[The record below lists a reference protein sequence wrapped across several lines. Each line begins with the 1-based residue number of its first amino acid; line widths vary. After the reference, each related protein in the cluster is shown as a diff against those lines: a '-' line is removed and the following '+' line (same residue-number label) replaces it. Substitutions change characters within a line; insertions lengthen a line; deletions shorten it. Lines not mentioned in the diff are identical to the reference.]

1 MLIQLTCFDKA
12 WDVCAEKHAPGFTP
26 GLTSEFQ
33 GKNTMKT
40 SKLLMGASCLILA
53 AAPWT
58 AASAQT
64 QSERES
70 TDATEA
76 TSAAQD
82 DVKVYEGI
90 VVTATRRTEKLSE
103 VPIAMSVFGDDNIE
117 QTSVRELSEI
127 SGYIPNVSI
136 SGHNDF
142 RSVITIRGVGSASR
156 NIGFDS
162 RVGVYVDGVYMGQ
175 SPAVNQELLD
185 LERVE
190 VLRGPQGML
199 FGKNTVA
206 GAVSLVTKKP
216 EDHFFGKVSAN
227 AGNYNLREFQ
237 GMLNVPISEKVAAKV
252 SISKTDRDGY
262 IDNITTGNELD
273 TKDVLAYRAQLRITP
288 TDQFEINLAYDG
300 LSADNKILVGE
311 PLTDPYGV
319 MVTPFAPEPRKV
331 AFDFDP
337 TEERDVSGA
346 MMDLTYEFQNG
357 FTLKSITGYRD
368 TDASYSN
375 ATDYAPISIVYVD
388 YSDKFQQTTQEFQ
401 LISPSEG
408 AFTYM
413 GGLYY
418 YKQDADTVRDV
429 TLGND
434 FLEGFIQPV
443 VLPALPAA
451 TLAYLGIDPSAPTTA
466 QLALIS
472 SLTGFGPVGSKVT
485 NNGTVTTESVAAYF
499 NGSYDFN
506 DRWTLGFGLRYSVED
521 KDVNWLLDGRNSGLF
536 AIGSTNV
543 TPGDTTTVPTP
554 LVNDRRDSFLSPAV
568 SLSYAV
574 TDQSNLYAKY
584 SSGYKSGGFN
594 LDYINANELAANS
607 GLEFGKE
614 TVDAYELGLKN
625 TFMNGRFTLNL
636 AAFYSEYNDYQVNQ
650 FVDLGE
656 GRTSIRITNAAKV
669 ITQGLEG
676 EFSLQ
681 ATDNLSLQGSAGYLD
696 ATFDS
701 FPGGGT
707 AGADASG
714 NDLVNAPEWSASL
727 GGVYTRDIPSIDST
741 LLTRLDMTY
750 SDGYFT
756 TADNIKTM
764 TLASTQVVPFGYID
778 SMTQLNGRIGLM
790 SNNGRWEAYLWG
802 RNLTDE
808 DGLVDDFRDFFG
820 TLVNHP
826 NIGRTYGAELV
837 VNF

>member
-1 MLIQLTCFDKA
+1 
-12 WDVCAEKHAPGFTP
+12 
-26 GLTSEFQ
+26 
-33 GKNTMKT
+33 MKT

-53 AAPWT
+53 AAPWAT
-58 AASAQT
+58 ATAQT
-64 QSERES
+64 QAEGE
-70 TDATEA
+70 TADAVETTG
-76 TSAAQD
+76 TSQED

-103 VPIAMSVFGDDNIE
+103 VPIAMSVFGDDSIE

-216 EDHFFGKVSAN
+216 EDRFFGKVSAN
-227 AGNYNLREFQ
+227 VGNYNLREFQ
-237 GMLNVPISEKVAAKV
+237 GMLNVPITDKVAAKV

-273 TKDVLAYRAQLRITP
+273 SKDVLAYRAQLRITP

-337 TEERDVSGA
+337 SEERDVSGA
-346 MMDLTYEFQNG
+346 MMDLTYEFLNG
-357 FTLKSITGYRD
+357 FTVKSITGYRD

-388 YSDKFQQTTQEFQ
+388 YGDEFKQTTQEFQ
-401 LISPSEG
+401 LISPSDS

-413 GGLYY
+413 AGLYY
-418 YKQDADTVRDV
+418 YNQDADTVRDV
-429 TLGND
+429 TLGDD
-434 FLEGFIQPV
+434 FLAGFIEPV
-443 VLPALPAA
+443 VAPSVAPL
-451 TLAYLGIDPSAPTTA
+451 LGLDPSTLTEA

-472 SLTGFGPVGSKVT
+472 TIVGFGPVGSKVT
-485 NNGTVTTESVAAYF
+485 NSGNVETESYAAYF
-499 NGSYDFN
+499 NGSYDFAE
-506 DRWTLGFGLRYSVED
+506 RWTLGFGLRYSTED
-521 KDVNWLLDGRNSGLF
+521 KKVNWLLDGRNSGVF
-536 AIGSTNV
+536 GIGSTNV
-543 TPGDTTTVPTP
+543 EPGDTTTAPTP
-554 LVNDRRDSFLSPAV
+554 LVNDRSDSFLSPAI

-594 LDYINANELAANS
+594 LDYINEDELAANS

-614 TVDAYELGLKN
+614 TVDAYEIGLKN

-669 ITQGLEG
+669 VTQGLEG
-676 EFSLQ
+676 EFNLQ

-707 AGADASG
+707 AGADVSG
-714 NDLVNAPEWSASL
+714 NDLTNAPEWTASL
-727 GGVYTRDIPSIDST
+727 GGVYTRDIPALDST

-756 TADNIKTM
+756 TADNIQTM

-790 SNNGRWEAYLWG
+790 SNDGRYEAYLWG

-837 VNF
+837 INF

>member
-1 MLIQLTCFDKA
+1 MLIQLTSGGKA
-12 WDVCAEKHAPGFTP
+12 WEAWARKRAPGATP
-26 GLTSEFQ
+26 GTTSEFK
-33 GKNTMKT
+33 GKITMKT
-40 SKLLMGASCLILA
+40 SKLLMSASCLILV

-64 QSERES
+64 Q
-70 TDATEA
+70 TDTDTVDAIGT
-76 TSAAQD
+76 TSAEQEE

-90 VVTATRRTEKLSE
+90 VVTATRRAEKLSE
-103 VPIAMSVFGDDNIE
+103 VPIAMSVFGDDSIE

-206 GAVSLVTKKP
+206 GAISLVTKKP
-216 EDHFFGKVSAN
+216 EDRFFGKVSAN
-227 AGNYNLREFQ
+227 VGNYNLREFQ
-237 GMLNVPISEKVAAKV
+237 GMLNVPISDKVAAKV
-252 SISKTDRDGY
+252 SVSKTDRDGY

-273 TKDVLAYRAQLRITP
+273 TKDVLAYRAQLRVQP

-319 MVTPFAPEPRKV
+319 MITPFAPKPRQV

-346 MMDLTYEFQNG
+346 MMDLNYEFANG
-357 FTLKSITGYRD
+357 FTVKSITGYRN

-375 ATDYAPISIVYVD
+375 ATDYAPISIVFVD
-388 YSDKFQQTTQEFQ
+388 YSDDFKQLTQEFQ
-401 LISPSEG
+401 VISPSDG

-429 TLGND
+429 TLGDD
-434 FLEGFIQPV
+434 FLEGFINPV
-443 VLPALPAA
+443 VAPSVAPLLS
-451 TLAYLGIDPSAPTTA
+451 LDPNNLTTE

-472 SLTGFGPVGSKVT
+472 SIVGFGPVGSKVT
-485 NNGTVTTESVAAYF
+485 NRGTVTTESVAAYF

-521 KDVNWLLDGRNSGLF
+521 KDVNWLLDGRNSGVF
-536 AIGSTNV
+536 NIGSTNV
-543 TPGDTTTVPTP
+543 APGDTATAPTP

-574 TDQSNLYAKY
+574 TDESNLYAKY

-594 LDYINANELAANS
+594 LDFINENELAANS

-614 TVDAYELGLKN
+614 TVDAYEIGLKN

-636 AAFYSEYNDYQVNQ
+636 AAFYSEYSDYQVNQ

-669 ITQGLEG
+669 VTQGLEA
-676 EFSLQ
+676 EFNLQ

-707 AGADASG
+707 AGTDVSG
-714 NDLVNAPEWSASL
+714 SNLTDAPEWSASL
-727 GGVYTRDIPSIDST
+727 GGVYTRDIAAIDAT
-741 LLTRLDMTY
+741 LLTRLDLTY

-756 TADNIKTM
+756 TADNIKSV

-790 SNNGRWEAYLWG
+790 GNNGRYEAYLWG

-826 NIGRTYGAELV
+826 NIGRTYGLELV

>member
-1 MLIQLTCFDKA
+1 
-12 WDVCAEKHAPGFTP
+12 
-26 GLTSEFQ
+26 
-33 GKNTMKT
+33 MKT

-53 AAPWT
+53 AAPWA

-64 QSERES
+64 QAEGE
-70 TDATEA
+70 TADAAGTTA
-76 TSAAQD
+76 PAQED

-90 VVTATRRTEKLSE
+90 VVTATRRAEKLSE

-216 EDHFFGKVSAN
+216 EDRFFGKVSAN
-227 AGNYNLREFQ
+227 VGNYNLREFQ
-237 GMLNVPISEKVAAKV
+237 GMLNVPITDKVAAKV
-252 SISKTDRDGY
+252 SVSKTDRDGY

-288 TDQFEINLAYDG
+288 TDQLEINLAYDG

-346 MMDLTYEFQNG
+346 MMDVTYEFQNG
-357 FTLKSITGYRD
+357 FTFKSITGYRD

-388 YSDKFQQTTQEFQ
+388 YGDEFKQTTQEFQ

-429 TLGND
+429 TLGAN

-451 TLAYLGIDPSAPTTA
+451 TLAYLGIDPSAPTAA
-466 QLALIS
+466 QLALVS
-472 SLTGFGPVGSKVT
+472 SLAGFGPVGSKVT

-521 KDVNWLLDGRNSGLF
+521 KDVNWLLDGRNSGVF
-536 AIGSTNV
+536 GIGSTNV

-554 LVNDRRDSFLSPAV
+554 LINDRRDSFLSPAV

-594 LDYINANELAANS
+594 LDYINENELAANS

-614 TVDAYELGLKN
+614 TVDAYEIGLKN

-669 ITQGLEG
+669 VTQGLEG
-676 EFSLQ
+676 EFTLQ

-707 AGADASG
+707 AGADVSG
-714 NDLVNAPEWSASL
+714 NDLTNAPEWSASL
-727 GGVYTRDIPSIDST
+727 GGVYTRNIPSIDST

-764 TLASTQVVPFGYID
+764 ALASTQVVPFGYID

-790 SNNGRWEAYLWG
+790 SNDGRYEFYLWG

>member
-1 MLIQLTCFDKA
+1 
-12 WDVCAEKHAPGFTP
+12 
-26 GLTSEFQ
+26 
-33 GKNTMKT
+33 MKT

>member
-1 MLIQLTCFDKA
+1 M
-12 WDVCAEKHAPGFTP
+12 
-26 GLTSEFQ
+26 
-33 GKNTMKT
+33 T
-40 SKLLMGASCLILA
+40 SKLMMGASCLILSA
-53 AAPWT
+53 AAPWAT
-58 AASAQT
+58 AIAQT
-64 QSERES
+64 ESADTPVAVQDAAPQSE
-70 TDATEA
+70 
-76 TSAAQD
+76 D

-103 VPIAMSVFGDDNIE
+103 VPIAMSVFGDDNID

-216 EDHFFGKVSAN
+216 EDRFFGKVSAN
-227 AGNYNLREFQ
+227 IGNYNLREFQ

-262 IDNITTGNELD
+262 IDNITTGNEID

-288 TDQFEINLAYDG
+288 SDQFEINLAYDG
-300 LSADNKILVGE
+300 LSADNKILVGK
-311 PLTDPYGV
+311 PITDTYGV
-319 MVTPFAPEPRKV
+319 MVSPYAPQPRQV

-337 TEERDVSGA
+337 SESRDVYGA
-346 MMDLTYEFQNG
+346 MMDMTYEFQNG
-357 FTLKSITGYRD
+357 FTVKSITGYRD
-368 TDASYSN
+368 TDASYAN
-375 ATDYAPISIVYVD
+375 DTDYAPISIIYVD
-388 YSDKFQQTTQEFQ
+388 YGDKFKQTTQEFQ
-401 LISPSEG
+401 LISPSDS

-434 FLEGFIQPV
+434 FLEGFVRPV
-443 VLPALPAA
+443 LAPNVVPNPA
-451 TLAYLGIDPSAPTTA
+451 TLTTA
-466 QLALIS
+466 QLAFIS
-472 SLTGFGPVGSKVT
+472 SMVGFGPIGSKVT
-485 NNGTVTTESVAAYF
+485 NSGSVETESYAAYF

-506 DRWTLGFGLRYSVED
+506 DRWTLGFGVRYSTED
-521 KDVNWLLDGRNSGLF
+521 KSVNWLLDGRNSGVF
-536 AIGSTNV
+536 RIGSTNV
-543 TPGDTTTVPTP
+543 APGDTTAVPTP
-554 LVNDRRDSFLSPAV
+554 LVNDRSDSFLSPAV

-594 LDYINANELAANS
+594 LDFINEDELAANS

-636 AAFYSEYNDYQVNQ
+636 AAFYSEYSDYQVNQ
-650 FVDLGE
+650 FVDLGG

-669 ITQGLEG
+669 VTQGLEA
-676 EFSLQ
+676 EFNLQ

-707 AGADASG
+707 AGADISG
-714 NDLVNAPEWSASL
+714 NDLNNAPEWSASL
-727 GGVYTRDIPSIDST
+727 GAVYTRDVPSLDST

-750 SDGYFT
+750 TDGYFT
-756 TADNIKTM
+756 TVDNIKTV
-764 TLASTQVVPFGYID
+764 TLPSTQVVPFGYID

-790 SNNGRWEAYLWG
+790 SNDGRYEAYLWG
-802 RNLTDE
+802 RNITDE

-826 NIGRTYGAELV
+826 NIGRTFGAELV